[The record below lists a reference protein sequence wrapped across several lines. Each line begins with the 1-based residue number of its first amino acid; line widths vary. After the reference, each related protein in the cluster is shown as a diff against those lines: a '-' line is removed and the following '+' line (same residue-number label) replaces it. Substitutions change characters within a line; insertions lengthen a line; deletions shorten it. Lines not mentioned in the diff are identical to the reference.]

1 MGREDG
7 DGSSEAPDD
16 SRIAVRTLC
25 GSGVRGF
32 ADGPGSLAQFDR
44 PVGVLA
50 LPDGR
55 LLVADTFNHRI
66 RLVSSQ
72 GVVSAAR
79 VQVLCLSCVAGEH
92 AVRQWRQ
99 GHERRRPAR
108 LLLPQL
114 RRDRNGR
121 GQ

>member
-1 MGREDG
+1 MARDG

-32 ADGPGSLAQFDR
+32 ADGPGNLAQFDR

-66 RLVSSQ
+66 RLVSSE

-79 VQVLCLSCVAGEH
+79 VPVLCLSCVAGEH
-92 AVRQWRQ
+92 AVRQRRQ
-99 GHERRRPAR
+99 GHERWQPPQ
-108 LLLPQL
+108 LLLP
-114 RRDRNGR
+114 
-121 GQ
+121 